1 MIDTATGRQA
11 EAAGETD
18 SSPLLPSMT
27 VLHLPTC
34 VRATLV
40 ALTAAGLV
48 HCAVHAAAAAGGP

>member
-1 MIDTATGRQA
+1 
-11 EAAGETD
+11 
-18 SSPLLPSMT
+18 MT

-48 HCAVHAAAAAGGP
+48 RYAVHAAAAAGGP